1 MENASKALI
10 MAGSIL
16 ISIIVIG
23 LVVVSYNQIVSVQ
36 QTKNNA
42 DITSKMTK
50 YAKMFEQYN
59 TSIYGS
65 ELLSLGNLQEYY
77 NNSQKDVQGYDEIKI
92 NVKIKNT
99 IKENGK
105 TYLSQ
110 GQHSLEEVKDGL
122 DSLKAKIGEY
132 EDDRN
137 GYEYRKNGKTI
148 KKSVKYYAQL
158 SNRQIAILFGV
169 PFTSDELDYDIGE
182 KLADKDKTTNPDTV
196 KLLKDIEIYKNL
208 KTSYTG
214 FKNKVFMCE
223 NTTYNEYNGRINFM
237 NFTEN

>member
-1 MENASKALI
+1 MGLFTRKKKSQETVSGFKLIHDLKVPLVPFGENIMKSDVVMISVDRVASQCAKLKARYIKVKRAIDCILSIMALI
-10 MAGSIL
+10 IL
-16 ISIIVIG
+16 SPIYLIIA
-23 LVVVSYNQIVSVQ
+23 L
-36 QTKNNA
+36 A
-42 DITSKMTK
+42 
-50 YAKMFEQYN
+50 
-59 TSIYGS
+59 
-65 ELLSLGNLQEYY
+65 
-77 NNSQKDVQGYDEIKI
+77 
-92 NVKIKNT
+92 VKI
-99 IKENGK
+99 
-105 TYLSQ
+105 
-110 GQHSLEEVKDGL
+110 
-122 DSLKAKIGEY
+122 DSPGPVFFKHTRIG
-132 EDDRN
+132 
-137 GYEYRKNGKTI
+137 KNGKTI